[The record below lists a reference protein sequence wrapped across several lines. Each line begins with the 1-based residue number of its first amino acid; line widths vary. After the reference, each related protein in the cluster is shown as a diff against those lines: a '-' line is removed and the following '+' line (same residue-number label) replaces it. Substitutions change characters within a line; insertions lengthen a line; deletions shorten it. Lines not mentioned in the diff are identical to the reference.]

1 MGSKLEQAS
10 DRTASEKGKMV
21 PWYLA
26 SGHGDVLPPAVDM
39 SDNMGHHYVLFWCS
53 WALKVSG
60 ISFGMFVFDRRA
72 LMK

>member
-26 SGHGDVLPPAVDM
+26 SGHGDVLPPVGGCVGETSIAKRKNGVESSSEYPAV
-39 SDNMGHHYVLFWCS
+39 
-53 WALKVSG
+53 
-60 ISFGMFVFDRRA
+60 
-72 LMK
+72 